1 MNRPNTAPPR
11 CAACGAPA
19 LAGRTECW
27 SCGSSLSAPPPVPPP
42 AIPTQVSPPAVGA
55 LFPPSAPAAQGA
67 PLFDCPQCRR
77 TVAVFQTKCPH
88 CGFPLGPLAPGVPG
102 GAGSGLPTD
111 WEEIP
116 QPDGTVLVKR
126 SKTGSSRRV
135 MFGLGAALVFVMYVL
150 SEVAPRGYRPSDPI
164 GAGLEAFV
172 FLLGALMIGA
182 WAVWMA
188 MLEEDWSLGPDLL
201 IVRRRLVGREW
212 SRTHRMA
219 TVLFERYRRLLDFS
233 LYRKLI
239 SGSWDSTWYVS
250 LYYGA
255 GSTVGLVGGIYRAEE
270 LQALAHY
277 IAGRTGW
284 PLREDEY
291 NIWTRPF
298 GGLHRTDDFGMFT

>member
-1 MNRPNTAPPR
+1 MNRPNPAPPK
-11 CAACGAPA
+11 CPACGAPG
-19 LAGRTECW
+19 LAGRTDCW
-27 SCGSSLSAPPPVPPP
+27 SCGSSLSAPGAVPPAIPLSAPPP
-42 AIPTQVSPPAVGA
+42 AIGGP
-55 LFPPSAPAAQGA
+55 FPPSATAPGA

-88 CGFPLGPLAPGVPG
+88 CGFPLGAPAAGV
-102 GAGSGLPTD
+102 AGNGLPRD

-116 QPDGTVLVKR
+116 QADGTVLVKR
-126 SKTGSSRRV
+126 SKTGSYKRQ
-135 MFGLGAALVFVMYVL
+135 MFGMVAGVTFVMYLL
-150 SEVAPRGYRPSDPI
+150 SEVPPRGYHASDGI
-164 GAGLEAFV
+164 GVGLEAFV
-172 FLLGALMIGA
+172 FLLGALMTGA

-188 MLEEDWSLGPDLL
+188 MLEEDWILGPDLL
-201 IVRRRLVGREW
+201 IVRRRLFGREW

-255 GSTVGLVGGIYRAEE
+255 GWTIGLVGGIYRAEE

-284 PLREDEY
+284 PLREDEF
-291 NIWTRPF
+291 NNWERPF